1 MSAKK
6 EQTPTDFK
14 LDKKDFELLKLLQ
27 SDAKITVRDLAER
40 IHLSA
45 TPTHERIKYLEEMGV
60 IKQYAALLN
69 HKLLGKTIT
78 VICNVSLKEHDKK
91 TAQAFINAVKG
102 FKEVIECYNVSGEYD
117 FMLKIVTDSM
127 ESFHQFFVNKL
138 SEIKGIGQTKS
149 VFVMDVIK
157 QTHEV
162 L

>member
-1 MSAKK
+1 MPK
-6 EQTPTDFK
+6 QTAQTTEVA
-14 LDKKDFELLKLLQ
+14 LDKKDLELLKLIQ
-27 SDAKITVRDLAER
+27 SDAKLTVRDLAAR

-45 TPTHERIKYLEEMGV
+45 TPTHDRIKYLEESGV
-60 IKQYAALLN
+60 IRQYVALLN
-69 HKLLGKTIT
+69 YRLLGKKIL

-91 TAQAFINAVKG
+91 TAQLFINSVRS
-102 FKEVIECYNVSGEYD
+102 FKEVIECYNVSGEFD
-117 FMLKIVTDSM
+117 FMLKIVTESM

-157 QTHEV
+157 ETHEV